1 MHAALGPQGQGHGR
15 ARWLPLGP
23 ATMTPTS
30 PFFFP
35 WFPKSCCLPLSLS
48 PPLGPPIQIRL
59 VKGCQRTFLP
69 TTSEDQHN
77 HPVDLYTLVPGL
89 SSPG

>member
-1 MHAALGPQGQGHGR
+1 MASFRPSHHDTHFSFL
-15 ARWLPLGP
+15 LPLVSQV
-23 ATMTPTS
+23 M
-30 PFFFP
+30 
-35 WFPKSCCLPLSLS
+35 LPPSLSLS